1 MSLHCVA
8 HVRAVMY
15 CRKLGYIKGHRTP
28 ISFCSI
34 REQMNSVPRFSCI
47 YTVNSKNFVTNTFV
61 LQVFHW
67 AQKNA
72 EHVVPLYCFDP
83 RHYLG
88 THCFNFPKTGPFR
101 LRFLLDSVNDLRA
114 SLKKKGR

>member
-1 MSLHCVA
+1 MFSRL
-8 HVRAVMY
+8 
-15 CRKLGYIKGHRTP
+15 
-28 ISFCSI
+28 CS
-34 REQMNSVPRFSCI
+34 NCKYFACK
-47 YTVNSKNFVTNTFV
+47 YLLFV

-72 EHVVPLYCFDP
+72 EHIVPLYCFDP